1 MRLRD
6 KRAINAGNV
15 VPATAA
21 QITAPRTDGAVRIED
36 RTLAYTDWP
45 ADTGRTVLLIHGFNV
60 QGHTWD
66 PLVQTLAGR
75 ARFLCPDLR
84 GHGRSSWAEAGYRA
98 ADFAKDLVALLDQ
111 LGIRECDVVGH
122 SLGARVALAFCDQ
135 WEGKLGKLVLSDG
148 GPEHSR
154 AGAVSGAAK
163 GAERLA
169 RHGFSS
175 RDEALAF
182 YEEVHPD
189 WHPVFRELHAEYQL
203 KTNWAGK
210 LVERSDPQLYWV
222 TRGPGLKDNA
232 YLWECAERLRC
243 PSLLM
248 WGEKSA
254 YFDAELVARYH
265 ARFGGDFHDLRFET
279 GHYVPREA
287 PDHFC
292 AALAEFLAL

>member
-1 MRLRD
+1 MVADDAFTNL
-6 KRAINAGNV
+6 K

-21 QITAPRTDGAVRIED
+21 EITAPHSDGSVRIGNRE
-36 RTLAYTDWP
+36 LAYSEWP

-60 QGHTWD
+60 QRHTWD
-66 PLVQTLAGR
+66 PIVQMLAGR
-75 ARFLCPDLR
+75 ARFIAPDLR
-84 GHGRSSWAEAGYRA
+84 GHGRSSWAEEGYRA
-98 ADFAKDLVALLDQ
+98 ADFASDLMVLLDQ
-111 LGIRECDVVGH
+111 LGIDACDVVGH

-135 WEGKLGKLVLSDG
+135 WRGKLGKLVLSDG
-148 GPEHSR
+148 GPEHSK
-154 AGAVSGAAK
+154 AGAVRGAAK

-182 YEEVHPD
+182 YEVAHPD
-189 WHPVFRELHAEYQL
+189 WYPVFRELHVEHQL

-222 TRGPGLKDNA
+222 TRGAGLKDNA
-232 YLWECAERLRC
+232 YLWKCAERLRC

-248 WGEKSA
+248 WGVTSA
-254 YFDAELVARYH
+254 YFDLDLLARYRE
-265 ARFGGDFHDLRFET
+265 RFGGDFHDERFET

-287 PDHFC
+287 PGRF
-292 AALAEFLAL
+292 AASLAEFLAI